1 VSVRWKRWNPGAVKD
16 MVKANLAENMETACK
31 FVEQRARTSL
41 LAIREPEWGAKYRRV
56 IVARRLTY
64 VLSLE
69 GNEVVG
75 TVGVRKGEKG
85 QYYGFYIEMGSS
97 TSPAHPYLRPA
108 VFNHA
113 NEIVKLL
120 GGQ

>member
-1 VSVRWKRWNPGAVKD
+1 VIRWKRWNPGAVKD

-64 VLSLE
+64 VLSVE
-69 GNEVVG
+69 GNELVG

-85 QYYGFYIEMGSS
+85 QYYGFYIEVGSS

-113 NEIVKLL
+113 NEIVQLL